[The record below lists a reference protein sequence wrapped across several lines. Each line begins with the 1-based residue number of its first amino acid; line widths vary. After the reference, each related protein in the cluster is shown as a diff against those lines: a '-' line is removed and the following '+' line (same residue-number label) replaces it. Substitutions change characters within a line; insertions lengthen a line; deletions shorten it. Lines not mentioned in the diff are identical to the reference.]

1 MPVGFEALGIAANIV
16 QFVEFGFK
24 ISISVIETYRS
35 ITEDGILP
43 QTAELEEMARSLER
57 SCRQLQADVK
67 IQDDAEMSSLLEI
80 CVKGSQDLLREVGE
94 LVIGNNNRRPRWM
107 KKVKVTMKARRKQ
120 RKINEIQHNLN
131 DIKKKIFEK
140 LQHILH
146 DYCRSTSEYLYSLG
160 DASAAWN
167 TATDAKLAKLS
178 EDVGMLIKSTAPLT
192 NELEELAT
200 NLKKLAEQV
209 KHQGKIREILKSL
222 RFPEMIERRIEIP
235 KAYGDTFEWIFEESA
250 DVNFASWLQSSR
262 GIFWVTGKPG
272 SGKSTLM
279 KLISGHEHTA
289 ALARAWADEKKLIV
303 ASHFFWGIRSGLQ
316 SSQEGLLRALLFQ
329 IMMQCPDIIHDVF
342 PERYEG
348 SIADLDPWTI
358 EDLSNGFKRLGA
370 MQSLKYRI
378 LIFIDGLDEYKGE
391 PEDLMKF
398 LKDVAQSPDIK
409 ICCASR
415 PWPVFTKYLGNSST
429 RIHMDQLTA
438 DDMAAYVRDA
448 LGQHQHYQSL
458 LRSHESEAIEL
469 IESIL
474 RKSEGVF
481 FWVSLVIKSL
491 LRGMENDDD
500 IGTLRERLSEL
511 PSDLDKYFRRMLSSI
526 DRVYR
531 DAVSVTFSML
541 LVADTAI
548 PAVCFLSFDT
558 YMKEMRL
565 KHSDAGAQRQT
576 RTMGSRTRPPL
587 RESWTLPFLQIN
599 HQQDREADARSE
611 SGCITGRSLVQLQ
624 SQEIDDS
631 PEFAQKVLR
640 KKENVLAQCCDLIQS
655 WEVDG
660 TPTFGSRI
668 GFLHRTVVEFLQQ
681 SSGDQWRSPLEHQR
695 FWLAKSY
702 LEVGFSNASPGVK
715 KDFTF
720 RSLRTIEEADT
731 HDIEESGAW
740 LLDLCEYIWLGDA
753 NIIIVEGLRE
763 VASQIWARIFLSLKS
778 EESDFAKPDA
788 LVHLALHSIMTG
800 SVHIGAS
807 DPPEVVS
814 TQSVDLQLL
823 RNFLRWMG
831 TENYEDILSVQFKAF
846 IVRLSQNDSSST
858 QLKNAFQVCKL
869 LIEHGAVIHSIPR
882 HLSAIGDG
890 NQTEATA
897 KDTMERLRLLDYFTE
912 EELSNLEKSFPPDG
926 RNTGENEQTSM
937 ENNSSE
943 IFMWHAFFMTLL

>member
-57 SCRQLQADVK
+57 SCGQLQADVK

-80 CVKGSQDLLREVGE
+80 CVKGSQDLLREVRG
-94 LVIGNNNRRPRWM
+94 LVIDNNNRRPRWM
-107 KKVKVTMKARRKQ
+107 KKVKVTMKARWKQ

-146 DYCRSTSEYLYSLG
+146 EYCRSTSEYLYSLG

-200 NLKKLAEQV
+200 NLKKLAEEV

-262 GIFWVTGKPG
+262 GIFWITGKPG

-289 ALARAWADEKKLIV
+289 ALARAWADNKKLIV

-438 DDMAAYVRDA
+438 DDMATYVRDA

-548 PAVCFLSFDT
+548 PA
-558 YMKEMRL
+558 
-565 KHSDAGAQRQT
+565 
-576 RTMGSRTRPPL
+576 
-587 RESWTLPFLQIN
+587 
-599 HQQDREADARSE
+599 
-611 SGCITGRSLVQLQ
+611 

-640 KKENVLAQCCDLIQS
+640 KKENVLAQCCDLIQC

-702 LEVGFSNASPGVK
+702 LEVGLSNASPGVK

-858 QLKNAFQVCKL
+858 QLKNAFQKRSCRIL
-869 LIEHGAVIHSIPR
+869 RSHF
-882 HLSAIGDG
+882 
-890 NQTEATA
+890 
-897 KDTMERLRLLDYFTE
+897 RLT
-912 EELSNLEKSFPPDG
+912 
-926 RNTGENEQTSM
+926 
-937 ENNSSE
+937 
-943 IFMWHAFFMTLL
+943 